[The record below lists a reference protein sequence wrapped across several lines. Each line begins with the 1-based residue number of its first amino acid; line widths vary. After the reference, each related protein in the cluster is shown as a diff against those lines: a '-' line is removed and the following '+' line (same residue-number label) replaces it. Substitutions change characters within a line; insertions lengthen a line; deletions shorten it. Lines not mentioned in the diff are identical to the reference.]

1 MNDAMNY
8 ETRNLACVALPEIQ
22 KKKKEKRKKIHLNFC
37 KDSYFDFARLNSIVN
52 FENKIIRDSGEKG
65 KEEFVSHDR
74 YLRGKIDR
82 G

>member
-1 MNDAMNY
+1 MK
-8 ETRNLACVALPEIQ
+8 P
-22 KKKKEKRKKIHLNFC
+22 
-37 KDSYFDFARLNSIVN
+37 YFDFARRNSIVN

-65 KEEFVSHDR
+65 KEEFVFHDR

>member
-22 KKKKEKRKKIHLNFC
+22 KKKKRKREKRFISIFVKP
-37 KDSYFDFARLNSIVN
+37 YFDFARRNSIVN

-65 KEEFVSHDR
+65 KEEFVFHDR